1 MEKLIKNHERN
12 LKNEFENKFINEDD
26 SLYDNIIN
34 ESYLLNN
41 NNEAFNFITSFFS
54 YFKLFISIFYEF
66 CVSYSKNRNNFL
78 INLQIIFYTI
88 ICYFGFALSFESN
101 SNISTNLIISAY
113 FRNKNYTRITY
124 EQVLENEKRFKNQ
137 KPLINNENDVFKGY
151 NENIFTFNNI
161 LISLL
166 CFFGLF
172 LVIKITVKTKIKNLI
187 LFNLFSIYIFFY
199 LVKNFYKKKN
209 YFSSSFMLILLIYF
223 EKNLLD
229 SILIK
234 LRFEQKDFEI
244 FSKNL
249 ISSNICQFSLKLLS
263 LLNIT
268 FFSLYFSLF
277 YYNFWLN
284 YIIDYLC
291 ILSLLSFIGNCL
303 EHFVPYYLK
312 PIKFIIL
319 FFIGVLN
326 IIFSKFFL
334 KKILFGENKK
344 ICFYSLYLIND
355 LFSAYCINFINNY
368 IDYQYKCVIAI
379 KIQLNKI
386 NNKIDKKH
394 YILGK
399 NSVWAIYLFLL
410 ISFGYLAI
418 FMEEYLLFLISL
430 FTCRKYIYFFMKLY
444 NVNISRI
451 LNNILILNFFTFVP
465 KIKSLNDFYLLFLIR
480 NITNLDTQII
490 IFSLEFIFLLYLLY
504 YIITTNFILYINID
518 EIKSKNNTSKILNII
533 YILIEIVIQ
542 FLTIYFIIKIYKYSE
557 NKLIINTLNLFAIII
572 YHLLKIPSINELK
585 KKTEVNINY
594 NFYIFIWVI
603 ISLRLIELSGPEIS
617 FLYLINHIN
626 LIFFIN
632 FYILNDRN
640 NNIFKI
646 IVIFLLLIDY
656 YRLHSW
662 LFIVDA
668 IAIIIYPII
677 KNLKGEERNKY
688 HINDD
693 RYRINLESIKAYNKL
708 TFSFA
713 LFLLLFSLLELG

>member
-1 MEKLIKNHERN
+1 MEKLIKNHARI
-12 LKNEFENKFINEDD
+12 LKNQNENKYVNEED
-26 SLYDNIIN
+26 SLYNNIIE

-41 NNEAFNFITSFFS
+41 NNEAFNFIDSFFS
-54 YFKLFISIFYEF
+54 YFKLIFTFFYD
-66 CVSYSKNRNNFL
+66 CCNSCSKSRINFL
-78 INLQIIFYTI
+78 NNIQIFFYTI
-88 ICYFGFALSFESN
+88 TCYFGLVLSFESN

-113 FRNKNYTRITY
+113 FANTNYTSVTY
-124 EQVLENEKRFKNQ
+124 EQILENGKKLNKSR
-137 KPLINNENDVFKGY
+137 NNSENNDLKEY
-151 NENIFTFNNI
+151 NENMFTFNNI
-161 LISLL
+161 LISLF

-172 LVIKITVKTKIKNLI
+172 LIIKLTFKARIKNFI
-187 LFNLFSIYIFFY
+187 FFNIFGIYIFFY
-199 LVKNFYKKKN
+199 LVKSLYKMKN

-223 EKNLLD
+223 EKNLFD
-229 SILIK
+229 SIFIK
-234 LRFEQKDFEI
+234 LRYEQRDFEI
-244 FSKNL
+244 FSRNL
-249 ISSNICQFSLKLLS
+249 ISSNFTQFILKLLS

-277 YYNFWLN
+277 YFNFWLN
-284 YIIDYLC
+284 YFINYLC

-303 EHFVPYYLK
+303 EQFVPYYLK
-312 PIKFIIL
+312 PIKYIL
-319 FFIGVLN
+319 MFFIGVLN
-326 IIFSKFFL
+326 IFISKFFL
-334 KKILFGENKK
+334 KKILFKENKK
-344 ICFYSLYLIND
+344 NYFYSLYLIND

-368 IDYQYKCVIAI
+368 IDYQYRCVIEI

-399 NSVWAIYLFLL
+399 NIFWICYLFLS
-410 ISFGYLAI
+410 ISYGYIGI
-418 FMEEYLLFLISL
+418 FMEEYFLFILSIFISQ
-430 FTCRKYIYFFMKLY
+430 KYIYFFRKLY
-444 NVNISRI
+444 NIKISRI
-451 LNNILILNFFTFVP
+451 LNNIFILNFFTLIP
-465 KIKSLNDFYLLFLIR
+465 RIKNMNDFILLFLLKS
-480 NITNLDTQII
+480 ITNLDIQII

-518 EIKSKNNTSKILNII
+518 EINQKNNTSRIFNII
-533 YILIEIVIQ
+533 YILIEIAIQ
-542 FLTIYFIIKIYKYSE
+542 FLTINFIIRIYKYSE
-557 NKLIINTLNLFAIII
+557 EKLIINVLNLFAIII

-585 KKTEVNINY
+585 KKTDENINY

-603 ISLRLIELSGPEIS
+603 ISLRLIEVSGPEIS
-617 FLYLINHIN
+617 LLYLINHIN

-677 KNLKGEERNKY
+677 KNLKRKEKNKNY
-688 HINDD
+688 IYDD
-693 RYRINLESIKAYNKL
+693 RYRINLETIKAYNKL

-713 LFLLLFSLLELG
+713 LFLLLFSLLEIG

>member
-1 MEKLIKNHERN
+1 MEKLIKNHARI
-12 LKNEFENKFINEDD
+12 LKNQNENKYVNEED
-26 SLYDNIIN
+26 SLYNNIIE

-41 NNEAFNFITSFFS
+41 NNEAFNFIDSFFS
-54 YFKLFISIFYEF
+54 YFKLIFTFFYD
-66 CVSYSKNRNNFL
+66 CCNSCPKSRNNFL
-78 INLQIIFYTI
+78 NNIQIFFYTI
-88 ICYFGFALSFESN
+88 TCYFGLVLSFESN

-113 FRNKNYTRITY
+113 FANTNYTSVTY
-124 EQVLENEKRFKNQ
+124 EQILENGKKLNKSR
-137 KPLINNENDVFKGY
+137 NNSENNDLKEY
-151 NENIFTFNNI
+151 NENMFTFNNI
-161 LISLL
+161 LISLF

-172 LVIKITVKTKIKNLI
+172 LIIKLTFKARIKNFI
-187 LFNLFSIYIFFY
+187 FFNIFGIYIFFY
-199 LVKNFYKKKN
+199 LVKSLYKMKN

-223 EKNLLD
+223 EKNLFD
-229 SILIK
+229 SIFIK
-234 LRFEQKDFEI
+234 LRYEQRDFEI
-244 FSKNL
+244 FSRNL
-249 ISSNICQFSLKLLS
+249 ISSNFTQFILKLLS

-284 YIIDYLC
+284 YFINYLC

-303 EHFVPYYLK
+303 EQFVPYYLK
-312 PIKFIIL
+312 PIKYIL
-319 FFIGVLN
+319 MFFIGVLN
-326 IIFSKFFL
+326 IFISKFFL
-334 KKILFGENKK
+334 KKILFKENKK
-344 ICFYSLYLIND
+344 NYFYSLYLIND

-368 IDYQYKCVIAI
+368 IDYQYRCVIEI

-399 NSVWAIYLFLL
+399 NIFWICYLFLS
-410 ISFGYLAI
+410 ISYGYIGI
-418 FMEEYLLFLISL
+418 FMEEYFLFILSIFISQ
-430 FTCRKYIYFFMKLY
+430 KYIYFFRKLY
-444 NVNISRI
+444 NIKISRI
-451 LNNILILNFFTFVP
+451 LNNIFILNFFTFIP
-465 KIKSLNDFYLLFLIR
+465 RIKNMNDFILLFLLKS
-480 NITNLDTQII
+480 ITKLDIQII

-504 YIITTNFILYINID
+504 YIITTNFILYINTD
-518 EIKSKNNTSKILNII
+518 EINQKNNTSRIFNII
-533 YILIEIVIQ
+533 YILIEIAIQ
-542 FLTIYFIIKIYKYSE
+542 FLTINFIIRIYKYSE
-557 NKLIINTLNLFAIII
+557 EKLIINVLNLFAIII

-585 KKTEVNINY
+585 KKTDENINY

-603 ISLRLIELSGPEIS
+603 ISLRLIEVSGPEIS
-617 FLYLINHIN
+617 LLYLINHIN

-677 KNLKGEERNKY
+677 KNLKRKEKNKNY
-688 HINDD
+688 IYDD
-693 RYRINLESIKAYNKL
+693 RYRINLETIKAYNKL

-713 LFLLLFSLLELG
+713 LFLLLFSLLEIG

>member
-1 MEKLIKNHERN
+1 MEKLIKNHARI
-12 LKNEFENKFINEDD
+12 LKNQNENKYVNEED
-26 SLYDNIIN
+26 SLYNNIIE

-41 NNEAFNFITSFFS
+41 NNEAFNFIDSFFS
-54 YFKLFISIFYEF
+54 YFKLIFTFFYD
-66 CVSYSKNRNNFL
+66 CCNSCSKSRINFL
-78 INLQIIFYTI
+78 NNIQIFFYTI
-88 ICYFGFALSFESN
+88 TCYFGLVLSFESN

-113 FRNKNYTRITY
+113 FANTNYTSVTY
-124 EQVLENEKRFKNQ
+124 EQILENGKKLNKSR
-137 KPLINNENDVFKGY
+137 NNSENNDLKEY
-151 NENIFTFNNI
+151 NENMFTFNNI
-161 LISLL
+161 LISLF

-172 LVIKITVKTKIKNLI
+172 LIIKLTFKARIKNFI
-187 LFNLFSIYIFFY
+187 FFNIFGIYIFFY
-199 LVKNFYKKKN
+199 LVKSLYKMKN

-223 EKNLLD
+223 EKNLFD
-229 SILIK
+229 SIFIK
-234 LRFEQKDFEI
+234 LRYEQRDFEI
-244 FSKNL
+244 FSRNL
-249 ISSNICQFSLKLLS
+249 ISSNFTQFILKLLS

-284 YIIDYLC
+284 YFINYLC

-303 EHFVPYYLK
+303 EQFVPYYLK
-312 PIKFIIL
+312 PIKYIL
-319 FFIGVLN
+319 MFFIGVLN
-326 IIFSKFFL
+326 IFISKFFL
-334 KKILFGENKK
+334 KKILFKENKK
-344 ICFYSLYLIND
+344 NYFYSLYLIND

-368 IDYQYKCVIAI
+368 IDYQYRCVIEI

-399 NSVWAIYLFLL
+399 NIFWICYLFLS
-410 ISFGYLAI
+410 ISYGYIGI
-418 FMEEYLLFLISL
+418 FMEEYFLFILSIFISQ
-430 FTCRKYIYFFMKLY
+430 KYIYFFRKLY
-444 NVNISRI
+444 NIKISRI
-451 LNNILILNFFTFVP
+451 LNNIFILNFFTLIP
-465 KIKSLNDFYLLFLIR
+465 RIKNMNDFILLFLLKS
-480 NITNLDTQII
+480 ITNLDIQII

-518 EIKSKNNTSKILNII
+518 EINQKNNTSRIFNII
-533 YILIEIVIQ
+533 YILIEIAIQ
-542 FLTIYFIIKIYKYSE
+542 FLTINFIIRIYKYSKE
-557 NKLIINTLNLFAIII
+557 KLIINVLNLFAIII

-585 KKTEVNINY
+585 KKTDENINY

-603 ISLRLIELSGPEIS
+603 ISLRLIEVSGPEIS
-617 FLYLINHIN
+617 LLYLINHIN

-677 KNLKGEERNKY
+677 KNLKRKEKNKNY
-688 HINDD
+688 IYDD
-693 RYRINLESIKAYNKL
+693 RYRINLETIKAYNKL

-713 LFLLLFSLLELG
+713 LFLLLFSLLEIG

>member
-1 MEKLIKNHERN
+1 MEKLIKNHERI
-12 LKNEFENKFINEDD
+12 LKNQNENKYVNEED
-26 SLYDNIIN
+26 SLYNNIIE

-41 NNEAFNFITSFFS
+41 NNEAFNFIDSFFS
-54 YFKLFISIFYEF
+54 YFKLIFTFFYD
-66 CVSYSKNRNNFL
+66 CCNSCSKSRINFL
-78 INLQIIFYTI
+78 NNIQIFFYTI
-88 ICYFGFALSFESN
+88 TCYFGLVLSFESN
-101 SNISTNLIISAY
+101 SNISTNLILSAY
-113 FRNKNYTRITY
+113 FANTNYTSVTY
-124 EQVLENEKRFKNQ
+124 EQILENGKKLNKSR
-137 KPLINNENDVFKGY
+137 NNSENNILKEY
-151 NENIFTFNNI
+151 NENMFTFNNI
-161 LISLL
+161 LISLF

-172 LVIKITVKTKIKNLI
+172 LIIKLTFKARIKNFI
-187 LFNLFSIYIFFY
+187 FFNIFGIYIFFY
-199 LVKNFYKKKN
+199 LVKSLYKMKN

-223 EKNLLD
+223 EKNLFD
-229 SILIK
+229 SIFIK
-234 LRFEQKDFEI
+234 LRYEQRDFEI
-244 FSKNL
+244 FSRNL
-249 ISSNICQFSLKLLS
+249 ISSNFTQFILKLLS

-284 YIIDYLC
+284 YFINYLC

-303 EHFVPYYLK
+303 EQFVPYYLK
-312 PIKFIIL
+312 PIKYIL
-319 FFIGVLN
+319 MFFIGVLN
-326 IIFSKFFL
+326 IFISKFFL
-334 KKILFGENKK
+334 KKILFKENKK
-344 ICFYSLYLIND
+344 NYFYSLYLIND

-368 IDYQYKCVIAI
+368 IDYQYRCVIEI

-399 NSVWAIYLFLL
+399 NIFWICYLFLS
-410 ISFGYLAI
+410 ISYGYIGI
-418 FMEEYLLFLISL
+418 FMEEYFLLILSIFISQ
-430 FTCRKYIYFFMKLY
+430 KYIYFFRKLY
-444 NVNISRI
+444 NIKISRI
-451 LNNILILNFFTFVP
+451 LNNIFILNFFTLIP
-465 KIKSLNDFYLLFLIR
+465 RIKNMNDFILLFLLKS
-480 NITNLDTQII
+480 ITNLDIQII

-518 EIKSKNNTSKILNII
+518 EINQKNNTSRIFNII
-533 YILIEIVIQ
+533 YILIEIAIQ
-542 FLTIYFIIKIYKYSE
+542 FLTINFIIRIYKYSE
-557 NKLIINTLNLFAIII
+557 EKLIINVLNLFAIII

-585 KKTEVNINY
+585 KKTDENINY

-603 ISLRLIELSGPEIS
+603 ISLRLIEVSGPEIS
-617 FLYLINHIN
+617 LLYLINHIN

-677 KNLKGEERNKY
+677 KNLKRKEKNKNY
-688 HINDD
+688 IYDD
-693 RYRINLESIKAYNKL
+693 RYRINLETIKAYNKL

-713 LFLLLFSLLELG
+713 LFLLLFSLLEIG

>member
-1 MEKLIKNHERN
+1 MEKLIKNHARI
-12 LKNEFENKFINEDD
+12 LKNQNENKYVNEED
-26 SLYDNIIN
+26 SLYNNIIE

-41 NNEAFNFITSFFS
+41 NNEAFNFIDSFFS
-54 YFKLFISIFYEF
+54 YFKLIFTFFYD
-66 CVSYSKNRNNFL
+66 CCNSCSKSRNNFL
-78 INLQIIFYTI
+78 NNIQIFFYTI
-88 ICYFGFALSFESN
+88 TCYFGLVLSFESN

-113 FRNKNYTRITY
+113 FANTNYTSVTY
-124 EQVLENEKRFKNQ
+124 EQILENGKKLNKSR
-137 KPLINNENDVFKGY
+137 NNSENNDLKEY
-151 NENIFTFNNI
+151 NENMFTFNNI
-161 LISLL
+161 LISLF

-172 LVIKITVKTKIKNLI
+172 LIIKLTFKARIKNFI
-187 LFNLFSIYIFFY
+187 FFNIFGIYIFFY
-199 LVKNFYKKKN
+199 LVKSLYKMKN

-223 EKNLLD
+223 EKNLFD
-229 SILIK
+229 SIFIK
-234 LRFEQKDFEI
+234 LRYEQRDFEI
-244 FSKNL
+244 FSRNL
-249 ISSNICQFSLKLLS
+249 ISSNFTQFILKLLS

-284 YIIDYLC
+284 YFINYLC

-303 EHFVPYYLK
+303 EQFVPYYLK
-312 PIKFIIL
+312 PIKYIL
-319 FFIGVLN
+319 MFFIGVLN
-326 IIFSKFFL
+326 IFISKFFL
-334 KKILFGENKK
+334 KKILFKENKK
-344 ICFYSLYLIND
+344 NYFYSLYLIND

-368 IDYQYKCVIAI
+368 IDYQYRCVIEI

-399 NSVWAIYLFLL
+399 NTFWICYLFLS
-410 ISFGYLAI
+410 ISYGYIGI
-418 FMEEYLLFLISL
+418 FMEEYFLFILSIFISQ
-430 FTCRKYIYFFMKLY
+430 KYIYFFRKLY
-444 NVNISRI
+444 NIKISRI
-451 LNNILILNFFTFVP
+451 LNNIFILNFFTFIP
-465 KIKSLNDFYLLFLIR
+465 RIKNMNDFILLFLLKS
-480 NITNLDTQII
+480 ITNLDIQII

-518 EIKSKNNTSKILNII
+518 EINQKNNTSRIFNII
-533 YILIEIVIQ
+533 YILIEIAIQ
-542 FLTIYFIIKIYKYSE
+542 FLTINFIIRIYKYSE
-557 NKLIINTLNLFAIII
+557 EKLIINVLNLFAIII

-585 KKTEVNINY
+585 KKTDENINY

-603 ISLRLIELSGPEIS
+603 ISLRLIEVSGPEIS
-617 FLYLINHIN
+617 LLYLINHIN

-677 KNLKGEERNKY
+677 KNLKRKEKNKNY
-688 HINDD
+688 IYDD
-693 RYRINLESIKAYNKL
+693 RYRINLETIKAYNKL

-713 LFLLLFSLLELG
+713 LFLLLFSLLEIG

>member
-1 MEKLIKNHERN
+1 MEKLIKNHERI
-12 LKNEFENKFINEDD
+12 LKNQNENKYINEED
-26 SLYDNIIN
+26 SLYNNIIE

-41 NNEAFNFITSFFS
+41 NNEAFNFIDSFFS
-54 YFKLFISIFYEF
+54 YFKLIFTFFYD
-66 CVSYSKNRNNFL
+66 CCNSCSKSRINFL
-78 INLQIIFYTI
+78 NNIQIFFYTI
-88 ICYFGFALSFESN
+88 TCYFGLVLSFESN
-101 SNISTNLIISAY
+101 SNISTNLILSAY
-113 FRNKNYTRITY
+113 FANTNYTSVTY
-124 EQVLENEKRFKNQ
+124 EQILENGKKLNKSR
-137 KPLINNENDVFKGY
+137 NNSENNILKEY
-151 NENIFTFNNI
+151 NENMFTFNNI
-161 LISLL
+161 LISLF

-172 LVIKITVKTKIKNLI
+172 LIIKLTFKARIKNFI
-187 LFNLFSIYIFFY
+187 FFNIFGIYIFFY
-199 LVKNFYKKKN
+199 LVKSLYKMKN

-223 EKNLLD
+223 EKNLFD
-229 SILIK
+229 SIFIK
-234 LRFEQKDFEI
+234 LRYEQRDFEI
-244 FSKNL
+244 FSRNL
-249 ISSNICQFSLKLLS
+249 ISSNFTQFILKLLS

-284 YIIDYLC
+284 YFINYLC
-291 ILSLLSFIGNCL
+291 IISLLSFIGNCL
-303 EHFVPYYLK
+303 EQFVPYYLK
-312 PIKFIIL
+312 PIKYIL
-319 FFIGVLN
+319 MFFIGVLN
-326 IIFSKFFL
+326 IFISKFFL
-334 KKILFGENKK
+334 KKILFKENKK
-344 ICFYSLYLIND
+344 NYFYSLYLIND

-368 IDYQYKCVIAI
+368 IDYQYRCVIEI

-399 NSVWAIYLFLL
+399 NIFWICYLFLS
-410 ISFGYLAI
+410 ISYGYIGI
-418 FMEEYLLFLISL
+418 FMEEYFLFILSIFISQ
-430 FTCRKYIYFFMKLY
+430 KYIYFFRKLY
-444 NVNISRI
+444 NIKISRI
-451 LNNILILNFFTFVP
+451 LNNIFILNFFTFIP
-465 KIKSLNDFYLLFLIR
+465 RIKNMNDFILLFLLKS
-480 NITNLDTQII
+480 ITNLDIQII

-518 EIKSKNNTSKILNII
+518 EINQKNNTSRIFNII
-533 YILIEIVIQ
+533 YILIEIAIQ
-542 FLTIYFIIKIYKYSE
+542 FLTINFIIRIYKYSE
-557 NKLIINTLNLFAIII
+557 EKLIINVLNLFAIII

-585 KKTEVNINY
+585 KKTDENINY

-603 ISLRLIELSGPEIS
+603 ISLRLIEVSGPEIS
-617 FLYLINHIN
+617 LLYLINHIN

-677 KNLKGEERNKY
+677 KNLKRKEKNKNY
-688 HINDD
+688 IYDD
-693 RYRINLESIKAYNKL
+693 RYRINLETIKAYNKL

-713 LFLLLFSLLELG
+713 LFLLLFSLLEIG

>member
-1 MEKLIKNHERN
+1 MEKLIKNHERI
-12 LKNEFENKFINEDD
+12 LKNQNENKYVNEED
-26 SLYDNIIN
+26 SLYNNIIE
-34 ESYLLNN
+34 ESYLLDN
-41 NNEAFNFITSFFS
+41 NNEAFNFIDSFFS
-54 YFKLFISIFYEF
+54 YFKLIFTFFYD
-66 CVSYSKNRNNFL
+66 CCNSCSKSRINFL
-78 INLQIIFYTI
+78 NNIQIFFYTI
-88 ICYFGFALSFESN
+88 TCYFGLVLSFESN
-101 SNISTNLIISAY
+101 SNISTNLILSAY
-113 FRNKNYTRITY
+113 FANTNYTSVTY
-124 EQVLENEKRFKNQ
+124 EQILENGKKLNKSR
-137 KPLINNENDVFKGY
+137 NNSENNDLKEY
-151 NENIFTFNNI
+151 NENMFTFNNI
-161 LISLL
+161 LISLF

-172 LVIKITVKTKIKNLI
+172 LIIKLTFKARIKNFI
-187 LFNLFSIYIFFY
+187 FFNIFGIYIFFY
-199 LVKNFYKKKN
+199 LVKSLYKMKN

-223 EKNLLD
+223 EKNLFD
-229 SILIK
+229 SIFIK
-234 LRFEQKDFEI
+234 LRYEQRDFEI
-244 FSKNL
+244 FSRNL
-249 ISSNICQFSLKLLS
+249 ISSNFTQFILKLLS

-284 YIIDYLC
+284 YFINYLC

-303 EHFVPYYLK
+303 EQFVPYYLK
-312 PIKFIIL
+312 PIKYIL
-319 FFIGVLN
+319 MFFIGVLN
-326 IIFSKFFL
+326 IFISKFFL
-334 KKILFGENKK
+334 KKILFKENKK
-344 ICFYSLYLIND
+344 NYFYSLYLIND

-368 IDYQYKCVIAI
+368 IDYQYRCVIEI

-399 NSVWAIYLFLL
+399 NIFWICYLFLS
-410 ISFGYLAI
+410 ISYGYIGI
-418 FMEEYLLFLISL
+418 FMEEYFLFILSIFISQ
-430 FTCRKYIYFFMKLY
+430 KYIYFFRKLY
-444 NVNISRI
+444 NIKISRI
-451 LNNILILNFFTFVP
+451 LNNIFILNFFTLIP
-465 KIKSLNDFYLLFLIR
+465 RIKNMNDFILLFLLKS
-480 NITNLDTQII
+480 ITNLDIQII

-518 EIKSKNNTSKILNII
+518 EINQKNNTSRIFNII
-533 YILIEIVIQ
+533 YILIEIAIQ
-542 FLTIYFIIKIYKYSE
+542 FLTINFIIRIYKYSE
-557 NKLIINTLNLFAIII
+557 EKLIINVLNLFAIII

-585 KKTEVNINY
+585 KKTDENINY

-603 ISLRLIELSGPEIS
+603 ISLRLIEVSGPEIS
-617 FLYLINHIN
+617 LLYLINHIN

-677 KNLKGEERNKY
+677 KNLKRKEKNKNY
-688 HINDD
+688 IYDD
-693 RYRINLESIKAYNKL
+693 RYRINLETIKAYNKL

-713 LFLLLFSLLELG
+713 LFLLLFSLLEIG

>member
-1 MEKLIKNHERN
+1 MEKLIKNHERI
-12 LKNEFENKFINEDD
+12 LKNQNENKYVNEED
-26 SLYDNIIN
+26 SLYNNIIE

-41 NNEAFNFITSFFS
+41 NNEAFNFIDSFFS
-54 YFKLFISIFYEF
+54 YFKLIFTFFYD
-66 CVSYSKNRNNFL
+66 CCNSCSKSRINFL
-78 INLQIIFYTI
+78 NNIQIFFYTI
-88 ICYFGFALSFESN
+88 TCYFGLVLSFESN

-113 FRNKNYTRITY
+113 FANTNYTSVTY
-124 EQVLENEKRFKNQ
+124 EQILENGKKLNKSR
-137 KPLINNENDVFKGY
+137 NNSENNDLKEY
-151 NENIFTFNNI
+151 NENMFTFNNI
-161 LISLL
+161 LISLF

-172 LVIKITVKTKIKNLI
+172 LIIKLTFKARIKNFI
-187 LFNLFSIYIFFY
+187 FFNIFGIYIFFY
-199 LVKNFYKKKN
+199 LVKSLYKMKN

-223 EKNLLD
+223 EKNLFD
-229 SILIK
+229 SIFIK
-234 LRFEQKDFEI
+234 LRYEQRDFEI
-244 FSKNL
+244 FSRNL
-249 ISSNICQFSLKLLS
+249 ISSNFTQFILKLLS

-284 YIIDYLC
+284 YFINYLC

-303 EHFVPYYLK
+303 EQFVPYYLK
-312 PIKFIIL
+312 PIKYIL
-319 FFIGVLN
+319 MFFIGVLN
-326 IIFSKFFL
+326 IFISKFFL
-334 KKILFGENKK
+334 KKILFKENKK
-344 ICFYSLYLIND
+344 NYFYSLYLIND

-368 IDYQYKCVIAI
+368 IDYQYRCVIEI

-399 NSVWAIYLFLL
+399 NIFWICYLFLS
-410 ISFGYLAI
+410 ISYGYIGI
-418 FMEEYLLFLISL
+418 FMEEYFLFILSIFISQ
-430 FTCRKYIYFFMKLY
+430 KYIYFFRKLY
-444 NVNISRI
+444 NIKISRI
-451 LNNILILNFFTFVP
+451 LNNIFILNFFTFIP
-465 KIKSLNDFYLLFLIR
+465 RIKNMNDFILLFLLKS
-480 NITNLDTQII
+480 ITKLDIQII

-518 EIKSKNNTSKILNII
+518 EINQKNNTSRIFNII
-533 YILIEIVIQ
+533 YILIEIAIQ
-542 FLTIYFIIKIYKYSE
+542 FLTINFIIRIYKYSE
-557 NKLIINTLNLFAIII
+557 EKLIINVLNLFAIII

-585 KKTEVNINY
+585 KKTDENINY

-603 ISLRLIELSGPEIS
+603 ISLRLIEVSGPEIS
-617 FLYLINHIN
+617 LLYLINHIN

-677 KNLKGEERNKY
+677 KNLKRKEKNKNY
-688 HINDD
+688 IYDD
-693 RYRINLESIKAYNKL
+693 RYRINLETIKAYNKL

-713 LFLLLFSLLELG
+713 LFLLLFSLLEIG

>member
-1 MEKLIKNHERN
+1 MEKLIKNHARM
-12 LKNEFENKFINEDD
+12 LKNQNENKYVNEED
-26 SLYDNIIN
+26 SLYNNIIE

-41 NNEAFNFITSFFS
+41 NNEAFNFIDSFFS
-54 YFKLFISIFYEF
+54 YFKLIFTFFYD
-66 CVSYSKNRNNFL
+66 CCNSCSKSRNNFL
-78 INLQIIFYTI
+78 NNIQIFFYTI
-88 ICYFGFALSFESN
+88 TCYFGLVLSFESN

-113 FRNKNYTRITY
+113 FANTNYTSVTY
-124 EQVLENEKRFKNQ
+124 EQILENGKKLNKSR
-137 KPLINNENDVFKGY
+137 NNSENNDLKEY
-151 NENIFTFNNI
+151 SENMFTFNNI
-161 LISLL
+161 LISLF

-172 LVIKITVKTKIKNLI
+172 LIIKLTFKARIKNFI
-187 LFNLFSIYIFFY
+187 FFNIFGIYIFFY
-199 LVKNFYKKKN
+199 LVKSLYKMKN

-223 EKNLLD
+223 EKNLFD
-229 SILIK
+229 SIFIK
-234 LRFEQKDFEI
+234 LRYEQRDFEI
-244 FSKNL
+244 FSRNL
-249 ISSNICQFSLKLLS
+249 ISSNFTQFILKLLS

-284 YIIDYLC
+284 YFINYLC

-303 EHFVPYYLK
+303 EQFVPYYLK
-312 PIKFIIL
+312 PIKYIL
-319 FFIGVLN
+319 MFFIGVLN
-326 IIFSKFFL
+326 IFISKFFL
-334 KKILFGENKK
+334 KKILFKENKK
-344 ICFYSLYLIND
+344 NYFYSLYLIND

-368 IDYQYKCVIAI
+368 IDYQYRCVIEI

-386 NNKIDKKH
+386 NNNIDKKH

-399 NSVWAIYLFLL
+399 NIFWICYLFLS
-410 ISFGYLAI
+410 ISYGYIGI
-418 FMEEYLLFLISL
+418 FMEEYFLFILSIFISQ
-430 FTCRKYIYFFMKLY
+430 KYIYFFRKLY
-444 NVNISRI
+444 NIKISRI
-451 LNNILILNFFTFVP
+451 LNNIFILNFFTFIP
-465 KIKSLNDFYLLFLIR
+465 RIKNMNDFILLFLLKS
-480 NITNLDTQII
+480 ITKLDIQII

-504 YIITTNFILYINID
+504 YIITTNFILYINTD
-518 EIKSKNNTSKILNII
+518 EINQKNNTSRIFNII
-533 YILIEIVIQ
+533 YILIEIAIQ
-542 FLTIYFIIKIYKYSE
+542 FLTINFIIRIYKYSE
-557 NKLIINTLNLFAIII
+557 EKLIINVLNLFAIII

-585 KKTEVNINY
+585 KKTDENINY

-603 ISLRLIELSGPEIS
+603 ISLRLIEVSGPEIS
-617 FLYLINHIN
+617 LLYLINHIN

-677 KNLKGEERNKY
+677 KNLKRKEKNKNY
-688 HINDD
+688 IYDD
-693 RYRINLESIKAYNKL
+693 RYRINLETIKAYNKL

-713 LFLLLFSLLELG
+713 LFLLLFSLLEIG

>member
-1 MEKLIKNHERN
+1 MEKLIKNHERI
-12 LKNEFENKFINEDD
+12 LKNQNENKYVNEED
-26 SLYDNIIN
+26 SLYNNIIE

-41 NNEAFNFITSFFS
+41 NNEAFNFIDSFFS
-54 YFKLFISIFYEF
+54 YFKLIFTFFYD
-66 CVSYSKNRNNFL
+66 CCNSCPKSRNNFL
-78 INLQIIFYTI
+78 NNIQIFFYTI
-88 ICYFGFALSFESN
+88 ICYFGLVLSFESN

-113 FRNKNYTRITY
+113 FANTNYTSVTY
-124 EQVLENEKRFKNQ
+124 EQILENGKKLNKSR
-137 KPLINNENDVFKGY
+137 NNSENNDLKEY
-151 NENIFTFNNI
+151 NENMFTFNNI
-161 LISLL
+161 LISLF

-172 LVIKITVKTKIKNLI
+172 LIIKLTFKARIKNFI
-187 LFNLFSIYIFFY
+187 FFNIFGIYIFFY
-199 LVKNFYKKKN
+199 LVKSLYKMKN

-223 EKNLLD
+223 EKNLFD
-229 SILIK
+229 SIFIK
-234 LRFEQKDFEI
+234 LRYEQRDFEI
-244 FSKNL
+244 FSRNL
-249 ISSNICQFSLKLLS
+249 ISSNFTQFILKLLS

-284 YIIDYLC
+284 YFINYLC

-303 EHFVPYYLK
+303 EQFVPYYLK
-312 PIKFIIL
+312 PIKYIL
-319 FFIGVLN
+319 MFFIGVLN
-326 IIFSKFFL
+326 IFISKFFL
-334 KKILFGENKK
+334 KKILFKENKK
-344 ICFYSLYLIND
+344 NYFYSLYLIND

-368 IDYQYKCVIAI
+368 IDYQYRCVIEI

-399 NSVWAIYLFLL
+399 NIFWICYLFLS
-410 ISFGYLAI
+410 ISYGYIGI
-418 FMEEYLLFLISL
+418 FMEEYFLFILSIFISQ
-430 FTCRKYIYFFMKLY
+430 KYIYFFRKLY
-444 NVNISRI
+444 NIKISRI
-451 LNNILILNFFTFVP
+451 LNNIFILNFFTFIP
-465 KIKSLNDFYLLFLIR
+465 RIKNMNDFILLFLLKS
-480 NITNLDTQII
+480 ITKLDIQII

-504 YIITTNFILYINID
+504 YIITTNFILYINTD
-518 EIKSKNNTSKILNII
+518 EINQKNNTSRIFNII
-533 YILIEIVIQ
+533 YILIEIAIQ
-542 FLTIYFIIKIYKYSE
+542 FLTINFIIRIYKYSE
-557 NKLIINTLNLFAIII
+557 EKLIINVLNLFAIII

-585 KKTEVNINY
+585 KKTDENINY

-603 ISLRLIELSGPEIS
+603 ISLRLIEVSGPEIS
-617 FLYLINHIN
+617 LLYLINHIN

-677 KNLKGEERNKY
+677 KNLKRKEKNKNY
-688 HINDD
+688 IYDD
-693 RYRINLESIKAYNKL
+693 RYRINLETIKAYNKL

-713 LFLLLFSLLELG
+713 LFLLLFSLLEIG

>member
-1 MEKLIKNHERN
+1 MEKLIKNHERI
-12 LKNEFENKFINEDD
+12 LKNQNENKYVNEED
-26 SLYDNIIN
+26 SLYNNIIE

-41 NNEAFNFITSFFS
+41 NNEAFNFIDSFFS
-54 YFKLFISIFYEF
+54 YFKLIFTFFYD
-66 CVSYSKNRNNFL
+66 CCNSCSKSRINFL
-78 INLQIIFYTI
+78 NNIQIFFYTI
-88 ICYFGFALSFESN
+88 TCYFGLVLSFESN
-101 SNISTNLIISAY
+101 SNISTNLILSAY
-113 FRNKNYTRITY
+113 FANTNYTSVTY
-124 EQVLENEKRFKNQ
+124 EQILENGKKLNKSR
-137 KPLINNENDVFKGY
+137 NNSENNDLKEY
-151 NENIFTFNNI
+151 NENMFTFNNI
-161 LISLL
+161 LISLF

-172 LVIKITVKTKIKNLI
+172 LIIKLTFKARIKNFI
-187 LFNLFSIYIFFY
+187 FFNIFGIYIFFY
-199 LVKNFYKKKN
+199 LVKSLYKMKN

-223 EKNLLD
+223 EKNLFD
-229 SILIK
+229 SIFIK
-234 LRFEQKDFEI
+234 LRYEQRDFEI
-244 FSKNL
+244 FSRNL
-249 ISSNICQFSLKLLS
+249 ISSNFTQFILKLLS

-284 YIIDYLC
+284 YFINYLC

-303 EHFVPYYLK
+303 EQFVPYYLK
-312 PIKFIIL
+312 PIKYIL
-319 FFIGVLN
+319 MFFIGVLN
-326 IIFSKFFL
+326 IFISKFFL
-334 KKILFGENKK
+334 KKILFKENKK
-344 ICFYSLYLIND
+344 NYFYSLYLIND

-368 IDYQYKCVIAI
+368 IDYQYRCVIEI

-399 NSVWAIYLFLL
+399 NIFWICYLFLS
-410 ISFGYLAI
+410 ISYGYIGI
-418 FMEEYLLFLISL
+418 FMEEYFLFILSIFISQ
-430 FTCRKYIYFFMKLY
+430 KYIYFFRKLY
-444 NVNISRI
+444 NIKISRI
-451 LNNILILNFFTFVP
+451 LNNIFILNFFTFIP
-465 KIKSLNDFYLLFLIR
+465 RIKNMNDFILLFLLKS
-480 NITNLDTQII
+480 ITKLDIQII

-518 EIKSKNNTSKILNII
+518 EINQKNNTSRIFNII
-533 YILIEIVIQ
+533 YILIEIAIQ
-542 FLTIYFIIKIYKYSE
+542 FLTINFIIRIYKYSE
-557 NKLIINTLNLFAIII
+557 EKLIINVLNLFAIII

-585 KKTEVNINY
+585 KKTDENINY

-603 ISLRLIELSGPEIS
+603 ISLRLIEVSGPEIS
-617 FLYLINHIN
+617 LLYLINHIN

-677 KNLKGEERNKY
+677 KNLKRKEKNKNY
-688 HINDD
+688 IYDD
-693 RYRINLESIKAYNKL
+693 RYRINLETIKAYNKL

-713 LFLLLFSLLELG
+713 LFLLLFSLLEIG

>member
-1 MEKLIKNHERN
+1 MEKLIKNHERI
-12 LKNEFENKFINEDD
+12 LKDEFEKKYVNEDD
-26 SLYDNIIN
+26 SLYDNIIS

-41 NNEAFNFITSFFS
+41 NNEAYNFITSFFS
-54 YFKLFISIFYEF
+54 ILKLFISFFYDY
-66 CVSYSKNRNNFL
+66 CLYYSKNRNNSL
-78 INLQIIFYTI
+78 NNLQIIFYTI
-88 ICYFGFALSFESN
+88 ICYFGFVLSFESN

-113 FRNKNYTRITY
+113 FRNRNYTRITY
-124 EQVLENEKRFKNQ
+124 EQILENEKKLT
-137 KPLINNENDVFKGY
+137 KPLKNNEDDIPKGY
-151 NENIFTFNNI
+151 NENIFSFYNI
-161 LISLL
+161 LLSLF
-166 CFFGLF
+166 CFVLLL
-172 LVIKITVKTKIKNLI
+172 LVIKLTIKARIKNFI
-187 LFNLFSIYIFFY
+187 FFNLLGIYIFFN

-209 YFSSSFMLILLIYF
+209 YFSSSFMLTLLIYF

-229 SILIK
+229 SIFINLN
-234 LRFEQKDFEI
+234 FEQKDFEI

-249 ISSNICQFSLKLLS
+249 ISTNICQFSLKLLS

-284 YIIDYLC
+284 YFLNYLC

-303 EHFVPYYLK
+303 EKFVPYYLK

-326 IIFSKFFL
+326 IIISKFFL
-334 KKILFGENKK
+334 KKILFKETKRV
-344 ICFYSLYLIND
+344 CFYSLYLIND

-368 IDYQYKCVIAI
+368 IDYQYRCVIEI
-379 KIQLNKI
+379 KMKLNKI
-386 NNKIDKKH
+386 NNNINRKH

-399 NSVWAIYLFLL
+399 NSVWICYLFLL
-410 ISFGYLAI
+410 ISFGYLGI
-418 FMEEYLLFLISL
+418 FIEEYFLFILSL
-430 FTCRKYIYFFMKLY
+430 FTCRKYIYLFRKLY
-444 NVNISRI
+444 NAKISRI
-451 LNNILILNFFTFVP
+451 LNNILILNFFTFIP
-465 KIKSLNDFYLLFLIR
+465 KIKNINDFCLLFLLK
-480 NITNLDTQII
+480 NITNLDSQII

-504 YIITTNFILYINID
+504 YIITTNFILYINTE
-518 EIKSKNNTSKILNII
+518 EIKTKNNPSKIFNIS
-533 YILIEIVIQ
+533 YILIEISIQ
-542 FLTIYFIIKIYKYSE
+542 FLILYFIIKIYKYRE
-557 NKLIINTLNLFAIII
+557 KKLIINALNLFAIII
-572 YHLLKIPSINELK
+572 YHLLKIPSIGELK
-585 KKTEVNINY
+585 KKTDENINY

-617 FLYLINHIN
+617 LLYLVNHIN

-668 IAIIIYPII
+668 TAIIIYPII
-677 KNLKGEERNKY
+677 KNIKGEEKNRY
-688 HINDD
+688 YVNDE
-693 RYRINLESIKAYNKL
+693 RHRINLESIKAYNKL

-713 LFLLLFSLLELG
+713 LFLLLFSLLEIG

>member
-1 MEKLIKNHERN
+1 MEKLIKNHERI
-12 LKNEFENKFINEDD
+12 LKNQNENKYVNEED
-26 SLYDNIIN
+26 SLYNNIIE

-41 NNEAFNFITSFFS
+41 NNEAFNFIDSFFS
-54 YFKLFISIFYEF
+54 YFKLIFTFFYD
-66 CVSYSKNRNNFL
+66 CCNSCSKSRINFL
-78 INLQIIFYTI
+78 NNIQIFFYTI
-88 ICYFGFALSFESN
+88 TCYFGLVLSFESN
-101 SNISTNLIISAY
+101 SNISTNLILSAY
-113 FRNKNYTRITY
+113 FANTNYTSVTY
-124 EQVLENEKRFKNQ
+124 EQILENGKKLNKSR
-137 KPLINNENDVFKGY
+137 NNSENNDLKEY
-151 NENIFTFNNI
+151 NENMFTFNNI
-161 LISLL
+161 LISLF

-172 LVIKITVKTKIKNLI
+172 LIIKLTFKARIKNFI
-187 LFNLFSIYIFFY
+187 FFNIFGIYIFFY
-199 LVKNFYKKKN
+199 LVKSLYKMKN

-223 EKNLLD
+223 EKNLFD
-229 SILIK
+229 SIFIK
-234 LRFEQKDFEI
+234 LRYEQRDFEI
-244 FSKNL
+244 FSRNL
-249 ISSNICQFSLKLLS
+249 ISSNFTQFILKLLS

-284 YIIDYLC
+284 YFINYLC

-303 EHFVPYYLK
+303 EQFVPYYLK
-312 PIKFIIL
+312 PIKYIL
-319 FFIGVLN
+319 MFFIGVLN
-326 IIFSKFFL
+326 IFISKFFL
-334 KKILFGENKK
+334 KKILFKENKK
-344 ICFYSLYLIND
+344 NYFYSLYLIND

-368 IDYQYKCVIAI
+368 IDYQYRCVIEI

-399 NSVWAIYLFLL
+399 NIFWICYLFLS
-410 ISFGYLAI
+410 ISYGYIGI
-418 FMEEYLLFLISL
+418 FMEEYFLFILSIFISQ
-430 FTCRKYIYFFMKLY
+430 KYIYFFRKLY
-444 NVNISRI
+444 NIKISRI
-451 LNNILILNFFTFVP
+451 LNNIFILNFFTFIP
-465 KIKSLNDFYLLFLIR
+465 RIKNMNDFILLFLLKS
-480 NITNLDTQII
+480 ITNLDIQII

-518 EIKSKNNTSKILNII
+518 EINQKNNTSRIFNII
-533 YILIEIVIQ
+533 YILIEIAIQ
-542 FLTIYFIIKIYKYSE
+542 FLTINFIIRIYKYSE
-557 NKLIINTLNLFAIII
+557 EKLIINVLNLFAIII

-585 KKTEVNINY
+585 KKTDENINY

-603 ISLRLIELSGPEIS
+603 ISLRLIEVSGPEIS
-617 FLYLINHIN
+617 LLYLINHIN

-677 KNLKGEERNKY
+677 KNLKRKEKNKNY
-688 HINDD
+688 IYDD
-693 RYRINLESIKAYNKL
+693 RYRINLETINAYNKL

-713 LFLLLFSLLELG
+713 LFLLLFSLLEIG

>member
-1 MEKLIKNHERN
+1 MEKLIKNHERI
-12 LKNEFENKFINEDD
+12 LKNQNENKYVNEED
-26 SLYDNIIN
+26 SLYNNIIE

-41 NNEAFNFITSFFS
+41 NNEAFNFIDSFFS
-54 YFKLFISIFYEF
+54 YFKLIFTFFYD
-66 CVSYSKNRNNFL
+66 CCNSCSKSRINFL
-78 INLQIIFYTI
+78 NNIQIFFYTI
-88 ICYFGFALSFESN
+88 TCYFGLVLSFESN

-113 FRNKNYTRITY
+113 FANTNYTSVTY
-124 EQVLENEKRFKNQ
+124 EQILENGKKLNKSR
-137 KPLINNENDVFKGY
+137 NNSENNDLKEY
-151 NENIFTFNNI
+151 NENMFTFNNI
-161 LISLL
+161 LISLF

-172 LVIKITVKTKIKNLI
+172 LIIKLTFKARIKNFI
-187 LFNLFSIYIFFY
+187 FFNIFGIYIFFY
-199 LVKNFYKKKN
+199 LVKSLYKMKN

-223 EKNLLD
+223 EKNLFD
-229 SILIK
+229 SIFIK
-234 LRFEQKDFEI
+234 LRYEQRDFEI
-244 FSKNL
+244 FSRNL
-249 ISSNICQFSLKLLS
+249 ISSNFTQFILKLLS

-284 YIIDYLC
+284 YFINYLC

-303 EHFVPYYLK
+303 EQFVPYYLK
-312 PIKFIIL
+312 PIKYIL
-319 FFIGVLN
+319 MFFIGVLN
-326 IIFSKFFL
+326 IFISKFFL
-334 KKILFGENKK
+334 KKILFKENKK
-344 ICFYSLYLIND
+344 NYFYSLYLIND

-368 IDYQYKCVIAI
+368 IDYQYRCVIEI

-399 NSVWAIYLFLL
+399 NIFWICYLFLS
-410 ISFGYLAI
+410 ISYGYIGI
-418 FMEEYLLFLISL
+418 FMEEYFLFILSIFISQ
-430 FTCRKYIYFFMKLY
+430 KYIYFFRKLY
-444 NVNISRI
+444 NIKISRI
-451 LNNILILNFFTFVP
+451 LNNIFILNFFTLIP
-465 KIKSLNDFYLLFLIR
+465 RIKNMNDFILLFLLKS
-480 NITNLDTQII
+480 ITNLDIQII

-518 EIKSKNNTSKILNII
+518 EINQKNNTSRIFNII
-533 YILIEIVIQ
+533 YILIEIAIQ
-542 FLTIYFIIKIYKYSE
+542 FLTINFIIRIYKYSE
-557 NKLIINTLNLFAIII
+557 EKLIINVLNLFAIII

-585 KKTEVNINY
+585 KKTDENINY

-603 ISLRLIELSGPEIS
+603 ISLRLIEVSGPEIS
-617 FLYLINHIN
+617 LLYLINHIN

-677 KNLKGEERNKY
+677 KNLKRKEKNKNY
-688 HINDD
+688 IYDD
-693 RYRINLESIKAYNKL
+693 RYRINLETIKAYNKL

-713 LFLLLFSLLELG
+713 LFLLLFSLLEIG

>member
-1 MEKLIKNHERN
+1 MEKLIKNHERI
-12 LKNEFENKFINEDD
+12 LKNQNENKYVNEED
-26 SLYDNIIN
+26 SLFNNIIE

-41 NNEAFNFITSFFS
+41 NNEAFNFIDSFFS
-54 YFKLFISIFYEF
+54 YFKLIFTFFYDY
-66 CVSYSKNRNNFL
+66 CNSCSKSRNNFL
-78 INLQIIFYTI
+78 NNIQIFFYTI
-88 ICYFGFALSFESN
+88 TCYFGLVLSFESN

-113 FRNKNYTRITY
+113 FANTNYTSVTY
-124 EQVLENEKRFKNQ
+124 DQILENGKKLNKSRKNSE
-137 KPLINNENDVFKGY
+137 NNDLKEY
-151 NENIFTFNNI
+151 NENMFTFNNI
-161 LISLL
+161 LISLF

-172 LVIKITVKTKIKNLI
+172 LIIKLTFKARIKNFI
-187 LFNLFSIYIFFY
+187 FFNIFGIYIFFY
-199 LVKNFYKKKN
+199 LVKSLYKMKN

-223 EKNLLD
+223 EKNLFD
-229 SILIK
+229 SIFIK
-234 LRFEQKDFEI
+234 LRYEQRDFEI
-244 FSKNL
+244 FSRNL
-249 ISSNICQFSLKLLS
+249 ISSNFTQFILKLLS

-284 YIIDYLC
+284 YFINYLC

-303 EHFVPYYLK
+303 EQFVPYYLK
-312 PIKFIIL
+312 PIKYIL
-319 FFIGVLN
+319 MFFIGVLN
-326 IIFSKFFL
+326 ILISKFFL
-334 KKILFGENKK
+334 KKILFKENKK
-344 ICFYSLYLIND
+344 NYFYSLYLIND

-368 IDYQYKCVIAI
+368 IDYQYRCVIEI

-399 NSVWAIYLFLL
+399 NIFWICYLFLS
-410 ISFGYLAI
+410 ISYGYIGI
-418 FMEEYLLFLISL
+418 FMEEYFLFILSIFISQ
-430 FTCRKYIYFFMKLY
+430 KYIYFFRKLY
-444 NVNISRI
+444 NIKISRI
-451 LNNILILNFFTFVP
+451 LNNIFILNFFTFIP
-465 KIKSLNDFYLLFLIR
+465 RIKNMNDFILLFLLKS
-480 NITNLDTQII
+480 ITKLDIQII

-504 YIITTNFILYINID
+504 YIITTNFILYINTD
-518 EIKSKNNTSKILNII
+518 EINQKNNTSRIFNII
-533 YILIEIVIQ
+533 YILIEIAIQ
-542 FLTIYFIIKIYKYSE
+542 FLTINFIIRIYKYSE
-557 NKLIINTLNLFAIII
+557 EKLIINVLNLFAIII

-585 KKTEVNINY
+585 KKTDENINY

-603 ISLRLIELSGPEIS
+603 ISLRLIEVSGPEIS
-617 FLYLINHIN
+617 LLYLINHIN

-677 KNLKGEERNKY
+677 KNLKRKEKNKNY
-688 HINDD
+688 IYDD
-693 RYRINLESIKAYNKL
+693 RYRINLETIKAYNKL

-713 LFLLLFSLLELG
+713 LFLLLFSLLEIG

>member
-1 MEKLIKNHERN
+1 MEKLIKNHELI
-12 LKNEFENKFINEDD
+12 LKNQNENKYVNEED
-26 SLYDNIIN
+26 SLYNNIIE

-41 NNEAFNFITSFFS
+41 NNEAFNFIDSFFS
-54 YFKLFISIFYEF
+54 YFKLIFTFFYD
-66 CVSYSKNRNNFL
+66 CCNSCSKSRNIFL
-78 INLQIIFYTI
+78 NNIQIFFYTI
-88 ICYFGFALSFESN
+88 TCYFGLVLSFESN

-113 FRNKNYTRITY
+113 FANTNYTSVTY
-124 EQVLENEKRFKNQ
+124 EQILENGKKLNKSR
-137 KPLINNENDVFKGY
+137 NNSENNDLKEY
-151 NENIFTFNNI
+151 NENMFTFNNI
-161 LISLL
+161 LISLF

-172 LVIKITVKTKIKNLI
+172 LIIKLTFKARIKNFI
-187 LFNLFSIYIFFY
+187 FFNIFGIYIFFY
-199 LVKNFYKKKN
+199 LVKSLYKMKN

-223 EKNLLD
+223 EKNLFD
-229 SILIK
+229 SIFIK
-234 LRFEQKDFEI
+234 LRYEQRDFEI
-244 FSKNL
+244 FSRNL
-249 ISSNICQFSLKLLS
+249 ISSNFTQFILKLLS

-284 YIIDYLC
+284 YFINYLC

-303 EHFVPYYLK
+303 EQFVPYYLK
-312 PIKFIIL
+312 PIKYIL
-319 FFIGVLN
+319 MFFIGVLN
-326 IIFSKFFL
+326 IFISKFFL
-334 KKILFGENKK
+334 KKILFRENGKNY
-344 ICFYSLYLIND
+344 FYSLYLIND

-368 IDYQYKCVIAI
+368 IDYQYRCVIEI

-399 NSVWAIYLFLL
+399 NTFWICYLFLS
-410 ISFGYLAI
+410 ISYGYIGI
-418 FMEEYLLFLISL
+418 FMEEYFLFILSIFISQ
-430 FTCRKYIYFFMKLY
+430 KYIYFFRKLY
-444 NVNISRI
+444 NIKISRI
-451 LNNILILNFFTFVP
+451 LNNIFILNFFTFIP
-465 KIKSLNDFYLLFLIR
+465 RIKNMNDFILLFLLKS
-480 NITNLDTQII
+480 ITKLDIQII

-504 YIITTNFILYINID
+504 YIITTNFILYINTD
-518 EIKSKNNTSKILNII
+518 EINQKNNTSRIFNII
-533 YILIEIVIQ
+533 YILIEIAIQ
-542 FLTIYFIIKIYKYSE
+542 FLTINFIIRIYKYSE
-557 NKLIINTLNLFAIII
+557 EKLIINVLNLFAIII

-585 KKTEVNINY
+585 KKTDENINY

-603 ISLRLIELSGPEIS
+603 ISLRLIEVSGPEIS
-617 FLYLINHIN
+617 LLYLINHIN

-677 KNLKGEERNKY
+677 KNLKRKEKNKNY
-688 HINDD
+688 IYDD
-693 RYRINLESIKAYNKL
+693 RYRINLETIKAYNKL

-713 LFLLLFSLLELG
+713 LFLLLFSLLEIG

>member
-1 MEKLIKNHERN
+1 MEKLIKNHERI
-12 LKNEFENKFINEDD
+12 LKNQNENKYVNEED
-26 SLYDNIIN
+26 SLYNNIIE

-41 NNEAFNFITSFFS
+41 NNEAFNFIDSFFS
-54 YFKLFISIFYEF
+54 YFKLIFTFFYD
-66 CVSYSKNRNNFL
+66 CCNSCSKSRINFL
-78 INLQIIFYTI
+78 NNIQIFFYTI
-88 ICYFGFALSFESN
+88 TCYFGLVLSFESN

-113 FRNKNYTRITY
+113 FANTNYTSVTY
-124 EQVLENEKRFKNQ
+124 EQILENGKKLNKSR
-137 KPLINNENDVFKGY
+137 NNSENNDLKEY
-151 NENIFTFNNI
+151 NENMFTFNNI
-161 LISLL
+161 LISLF

-172 LVIKITVKTKIKNLI
+172 LIIKLTFKARIKNFI
-187 LFNLFSIYIFFY
+187 FFNIFGIYIFFY
-199 LVKNFYKKKN
+199 LVKSLYKMKN

-223 EKNLLD
+223 EKNLFD
-229 SILIK
+229 SIFIK
-234 LRFEQKDFEI
+234 LRYEQRDFEI
-244 FSKNL
+244 FSRNL
-249 ISSNICQFSLKLLS
+249 ISSNFTQFILKLLS

-284 YIIDYLC
+284 YFINYLC

-303 EHFVPYYLK
+303 EQFVPYYLK
-312 PIKFIIL
+312 PIKYIL
-319 FFIGVLN
+319 MFFIGVLN
-326 IIFSKFFL
+326 IFISKFFL
-334 KKILFGENKK
+334 KKILFKENKK
-344 ICFYSLYLIND
+344 NYFYSLYLIND

-368 IDYQYKCVIAI
+368 IDYQYRCVIEI
-379 KIQLNKI
+379 KIKLNKI

-399 NSVWAIYLFLL
+399 NIFWICYLFLS
-410 ISFGYLAI
+410 ISYGYIGI
-418 FMEEYLLFLISL
+418 FMEEYFLFILSIFISQ
-430 FTCRKYIYFFMKLY
+430 KYIYFFRKLY
-444 NVNISRI
+444 NIKISRI
-451 LNNILILNFFTFVP
+451 LNNIFILNFFTFIP
-465 KIKSLNDFYLLFLIR
+465 RIKNMNDFILLFLLKS
-480 NITNLDTQII
+480 ITNLDIQII

-518 EIKSKNNTSKILNII
+518 EINQKNNTSRIFNII
-533 YILIEIVIQ
+533 YILIEIAIQ
-542 FLTIYFIIKIYKYSE
+542 FLTINFIIRIYKYSE
-557 NKLIINTLNLFAIII
+557 EKLIINVLNLFAIII

-585 KKTEVNINY
+585 KKTDENINY

-603 ISLRLIELSGPEIS
+603 ISLRLIEVSGPEIS
-617 FLYLINHIN
+617 LLYLINHIN

-677 KNLKGEERNKY
+677 KNLKRKEKNKNY
-688 HINDD
+688 IYDD
-693 RYRINLESIKAYNKL
+693 RYRINLETIKAYNKL

-713 LFLLLFSLLELG
+713 LFLLLFSLLEIG